1 MEWNTESL
9 AFVRYTLYGS
19 KGEAHTGPGQVVDRG
34 ENRGSF
40 FCFCLI
46 LLKYSVRIRSDV
58 GLSQIV
64 VFAILEQERA
74 EMGKEL
80 CVLVEQVV

>member
-1 MEWNTESL
+1 M
-9 AFVRYTLYGS
+9 
-19 KGEAHTGPGQVVDRG
+19 DRG

-40 FCFCLI
+40 FFVFCFCSSI
-46 LLKYSVRIRSDV
+46 LRILSDV
-58 GLSQIV
+58 GRSQIV